1 MVETAQQAG
10 ICRKLEGDVMTF
22 PELAYHIPKYQSEI
36 MEIRGLNLS
45 DNTQSGDL
53 ADCKNLSS
61 RRYPYFATRRAR
73 SKLTDYSEVTALT
86 AWEKLVAVKGTQL
99 LYDGE
104 AVGTVTAGAK
114 QFAVVNTKLVIWPD
128 KKYLDINTL
137 TVNDMEATLTGTGAT
152 FTTNTFTVSGWGDLT
167 GKFKAGDTVT
177 LEGCTAHAENNKNF
191 YIKAVTATVITT
203 TENCFTEGT
212 ETAALTVKR
221 GIPDLDYICESENRL
236 WGCCNG
242 DKTIYAS
249 ALGDPTNFY
258 TYEGISTDSYA
269 VSVGTEGNFT
279 GCTRLSSSIL
289 FWKENVLHKMLGS
302 YPAEYSL
309 YTYNIEGLQDG
320 CSKSMQVI
328 NETLYYKGLH
338 GIYAYSGGLPS
349 LVTQRFGDHVLTG
362 AVAGTDGVRY
372 YLSAEDSTRRRF
384 LVYDI
389 QSGLWLEEDD
399 TTVVDFARLGKD
411 LYFLDSVG
419 NVYLADALVEE
430 DGIAWSMLFTP
441 FLVSVQGRKRWRKL
455 LLRVELP
462 RGSWLRAEVRFDGG
476 RWTEAGKLV
485 GEEHDVRSFPLKIA
499 RCDKFELRL
508 NGEGPCCLL
517 GMSQEFSM
525 GSDR

>member
-1 MVETAQQAG
+1 M
-10 ICRKLEGDVMTF
+10 DF
-22 PELAYHIPKYQSEI
+22 PSLAYNIAKYQSEI

-61 RRYPYFATRRAR
+61 RRYPYFSTRRAR
-73 SKLTDYSEVTALT
+73 SKQTDYSDITALT
-86 AWEKLVAVKGTQL
+86 AWEELVAVKGTQL

-104 AVGTVTAGAK
+104 VVGTVTAGAK

-128 KKYLDINTL
+128 KKYLDIETL
-137 TVNDMEATLTGTGAT
+137 TVKDMEATLTGTGAT
-152 FTTNTFTVSGWGDLT
+152 FTTNTLTVSGWSDLT

-177 LEGCTAHAENNKNF
+177 LEGCTAKPENNKNF
-191 YIKAVTATVITT
+191 YIKAITATVITT

-212 ETAALTVKR
+212 ETGSLTIKR
-221 GIPDLDYICESENRL
+221 KVPDLDYICESENRL
-236 WGCCNG
+236 WGCRNE

-269 VSVGTEGNFT
+269 VAVGTEGDFT
-279 GCTRLSSSIL
+279 GCCKLSSSIL
-289 FWKENVLHKMLGS
+289 FWKENCLHKMLGS
-302 YPAEYSL
+302 YPAEYAL
-309 YTYNIEGLQDG
+309 YTYDIEGLQSG
-320 CSKSMQVI
+320 CSKSLKVI
-328 NETLYYKGLH
+328 NETLYYAGLH
-338 GIYAYSGGLPS
+338 GIYAYSGGIPTLI
-349 LVTQRFGDHVLTG
+349 TQRFGSHALTK
-362 AVAGTDGVRY
+362 AVAGTDGVKY
-372 YLSAEDSTRRRF
+372 YLSAADGTRRRF
-384 LVYDI
+384 LAFDI

-399 TTVVDFARLGKD
+399 TVAVDFARIGKD
-411 LYFLDSVG
+411 LYFLDSAG
-419 NVYLADALVEE
+419 DVYLADAGTEE

-441 FLVSVQGRKRWRKL
+441 FLVSMQGRKRWRKL

-476 RWTEAGKLV
+476 RWTEAGKIV
-485 GEEHDVRSFPLKIA
+485 GGERDVRHFPLKIA

-508 NGEGPCCLL
+508 HGEGPCCIL

-525 GSDR
+525 GSER